1 MNAMALRDG
10 RVEALPQS
18 QRNRA
23 SRRAAF
29 PPQVDPPGYVLRQLR
44 SAYGAVAEVVR
55 RLGWSAVAS
64 SGWRR

>member
-10 RVEALPQS
+10 RVEALPPS

-23 SRRAAF
+23 ARRAAF
-29 PPQVDPPGYVLRQLR
+29 PAEVDPPCYLLRQLR
-44 SAYGAVAEVVR
+44 RASGAVAEVVR
-55 RLGWSAVAS
+55 RLGQSAVAS